1 MIKLTKSN
9 EQKVDASNIQLNAL
23 ESNVIRLEKV
33 FGERRASKL
42 RAQQETRVI
51 EIEETDRKRK
61 LRNFISTEKEGSVAS
76 TVNKYARKALDPI
89 ERVIA
94 AIEAIVLGWFSNRLP
109 QIFDFVE
116 KQVIPRAV
124 TVFDGM
130 KNLVKSVVNIA
141 FSLKNIAVSIADSV
155 VNFKQ
160 LDSTTIGEE
169 FNIITDEISSMGR
182 DFGNIVMA
190 TFGQSYEKTEGAK
203 QAQESAERL
212 GQEDKPIPSPATP
225 APSPAAPTPAAQSG
239 GKLKPIHKQA
249 LDILSKYESAGSGGY
264 NAVNQI
270 GIKGGR
276 AVLPGSF
283 AGDFRKMKQHGG
295 KALTDLTIKEIMALQ
310 AERSGMSNQEWIRQG
325 RLHAVGRY
333 QFIGK
338 TLPGVVARS
347 GIPTSAKFTP
357 EVQDQ
362 LAIQYLKEA
371 GIGAWTGPRDKAS
384 RKERAIIE
392 QARKTPLGKGTGV
405 QSRKNTGG
413 RLTTGAVFGDTG
425 RVSNAAGWVHGHFQ
439 DNSRTTLLN
448 NTFPVVKKLLQQG
461 VSVFITGGGAD
472 IALSKNMSDA
482 QLKQAISKGINKHSK
497 RTRGYYAVD
506 VSVPRGTKVPIALE
520 DVRAA
525 GDASGVS
532 GLIPG
537 TSTFIGHLTA
547 SSVSGSAEQIAQT
560 KKEMSTI
567 AAAPSSPKQGVS
579 QQMPYDKPQGNT
591 IIMAQQPAQQEMP
604 QMPVSMGGGSNGGV
618 DAGTLLNNMQKA
630 RFLTQ
635 LAYT

>member
-33 FGERRASKL
+33 FGERKASKL

-51 EIEETDRKRK
+51 EIQETDRKRK
-61 LRNFISTEKEGSVAS
+61 LRNFISTEKEGSVARA
-76 TVNKYARKALDPI
+76 VNKYTQKALGPI
-89 ERVIA
+89 ERVIT

-130 KNLVKSVVNIA
+130 KNLVRSVVNIA

-203 QAQESAERL
+203 QAQEYVEGL
-212 GQEDKPIPSPATP
+212 GQEDKPIPSPAAP
-225 APSPAAPTPAAQSG
+225 APSPAAPSG

-249 LDILSKYESAGSGGY
+249 LDIISRPESGGSY
-264 NAVNQI
+264 NAMNQGTI
-270 GIKGGR
+270 
-276 AVLPGSF
+276 
-283 AGDFRKMKQHGG
+283 GG
-295 KALTDLTIKEIMALQ
+295 KIVGSTGDSRKKLNKSLTDMTIGEVL
-310 AERSGMSNQEWIRQG
+310 ERQRWLMNKKNPQVSNYGIY
-325 RLHAVGRY
+325 AAGRY
-333 QFIGK
+333 QFIPN
-338 TLPGVVARS
+338 TLPGLVKSAGLS
-347 GIPTSAKFTP
+347 ENDKFNQANQDLLGITLVK
-357 EVQDQ
+357 QRG
-362 LAIQYLKEA
+362 IQP
-371 GIGAWTGPRDKAS
+371 WTVGGSKYSSKDKS
-384 RKERAIIE
+384 IVE

-405 QSRKNTGG
+405 QSRKNIGG

-482 QLKQAISKGINKHSK
+482 QLKEAISKGIDKHSN

-547 SSVSGSAEQIAQT
+547 SSVSGTPEQIAQT

-591 IIMAQQPAQQEMP
+591 IIMAQQPAPPQMP